1 MSAQTEPMQ
10 KCPQCGQP
18 METPVTARIIDRSRD
33 PVTRK
38 AFVRQR
44 DIQFCSPKC
53 GGHYQMGC
61 EG

>member
-1 MSAQTEPMQ
+1 MNDQTPTL

-18 METPVTARIIDRSRD
+18 MTVPVTARIIDRSRD
-33 PVTRK
+33 PVTRR

-44 DIQFCSPKC
+44 DLQFCSQKC